1 MTGPLEPKPEN
12 FPALLLPL
20 KRWCVWKS
28 DKNPYQSENAKGKS
42 NDPTTWLTY
51 AEAETLYKTGKFS
64 GFGAYTG
71 KIGDA
76 ADNLIFFDWD
86 HTNETDLWGVDE
98 SEIINEALA
107 IGSYTERSPSGTG
120 LHVLAFMEEPPH
132 GSGTSNR
139 AGGREVYW
147 ERRYFTL
154 TGHRIDGSPSEI
166 RESDKPAFKSFYDAL
181 LAAKKNA
188 GKPKSAEK
196 QPIKPVNV
204 GTEHTTQQ
212 QADAAGIIVPD
223 PGLDDDEVI
232 SLAEQ
237 NYKNKFRAA
246 REENRTGDRISE
258 TDQAFCNYVAPYASG
273 VHQIAQLLQTCRPR
287 EKTLERP
294 DYNIRTATLAW
305 NDRTLFYNPKKNG
318 LSYISRL
325 ANTESSPSLKKWDD
339 TAPKSEE
346 RIQIYAGEPPEV
358 QMQKTLAGLHVKND
372 PPVLFVRSGR
382 MVRIISDERRY
393 PSVDDVT
400 EVALRHRLYECCDFL
415 QVRQGKDGE
424 LIKKRV
430 RPSIDCLRDVLA
442 GREWVDLLPPLVG
455 VTNTPVIHPDGYIVS
470 VAGYDPK
477 TALYYHPEPD
487 LIIPPIPLEPTRD
500 DINTAVKTLWEPFK
514 EFKFV
519 DIADGTHVIAGLI
532 SIVCRNLITGSVPM
546 LVIDK
551 PTPGTGASLI
561 SQIIGLISEGRD
573 PATTTMPKTEEEWRK
588 KIISTLSAGR
598 PSLVVDNIEGRLKS
612 PALAALLTTREYS
625 DRKLGTSD
633 NLTMSHH
640 IVWIANG
647 NNVTLAGD
655 LPRRVYWSR
664 MDSESVRP
672 WADEKQYVHP
682 DIRNWTIEHRGEILA
697 SILILAR
704 AWIQAKRPK
713 PDDGV
718 PKLGGFESWRD
729 VIGGILSHAGIP
741 GFLTNLQKMYEI
753 SDVEVPQWDLFFEV
767 WYLLFGSDSITTR
780 DLYNAVTYAMEIQI
794 GDEKTTIRDALPEQF
809 LDVCDKSGS
818 FVRMMGH
825 ALSKRRDRRY
835 PSGYKLVQAGEIR
848 HAVKWKVEKVEKQST
863 LTE

>member
-1 MTGPLEPKPEN
+1 
-12 FPALLLPL
+12 
-20 KRWCVWKS
+20 
-28 DKNPYQSENAKGKS
+28 
-42 NDPTTWLTY
+42 
-51 AEAETLYKTGKFS
+51 
-64 GFGAYTG
+64 
-71 KIGDA
+71 
-76 ADNLIFFDWD
+76 
-86 HTNETDLWGVDE
+86 
-98 SEIINEALA
+98 
-107 IGSYTERSPSGTG
+107 
-120 LHVLAFMEEPPH
+120 
-132 GSGTSNR
+132 
-139 AGGREVYW
+139 
-147 ERRYFTL
+147 
-154 TGHRIDGSPSEI
+154 
-166 RESDKPAFKSFYDAL
+166 
-181 LAAKKNA
+181 
-188 GKPKSAEK
+188 
-196 QPIKPVNV
+196 
-204 GTEHTTQQ
+204 
-212 QADAAGIIVPD
+212 
-223 PGLDDDEVI
+223 
-232 SLAEQ
+232 
-237 NYKNKFRAA
+237 
-246 REENRTGDRISE
+246 
-258 TDQAFCNYVAPYASG
+258 
-273 VHQIAQLLQTCRPR
+273 
-287 EKTLERP
+287 
-294 DYNIRTATLAW
+294 
-305 NDRTLFYNPKKNG
+305 
-318 LSYISRL
+318 
-325 ANTESSPSLKKWDD
+325 
-339 TAPKSEE
+339 
-346 RIQIYAGEPPEV
+346 
-358 QMQKTLAGLHVKND
+358 MQKTLAGLHVKND